1 MTAISR
7 QLQTLPA
14 GSAAAPQPVHEPHIC
29 LHKKIRVETL
39 YSVVKHLKM
48 PAVTPRLRAH
58 RPATPSAADFPVVSQ
73 VIFKLFHWFKH
84 ISRLQYNAHIWKK
97 NEISFSSTSLSYS
110 VPCFFVTSF
119 LPMSGLQEN
128 FLVTRDKHTPEGQDQ
143 LALSSQLTQGRLEM
157 GPSRHRAKSIF

>member
-1 MTAISR
+1 MFNYIMTAISR

-73 VIFKLFHWFKH
+73 VIFKLFH
-84 ISRLQYNAHIWKK
+84 
-97 NEISFSSTSLSYS
+97 
-110 VPCFFVTSF
+110 
-119 LPMSGLQEN
+119 
-128 FLVTRDKHTPEGQDQ
+128 
-143 LALSSQLTQGRLEM
+143 
-157 GPSRHRAKSIF
+157 